1 MGYNY
6 TIISV
11 TSFKTLVNKALSLK
25 YIYFYFNYC
34 SPYILY
40 SIIINVYLSLITLIF
55 TQRQVVLEPTT
66 WMAFPAVYL

>member
-66 WMAFPAVYL
+66 